1 MESREVLLE
10 KIGKAFEYEQN
21 SDLKSR
27 KTLLGGILLNILEKS
42 EKEFGLFVIFGWE
55 DELHRDYADVPDMT
69 QDIFD
74 SHEINI
80 FDIDTLDR
88 ITSTINFDG
97 AILINCDG
105 KILHSGIVIEGL
117 RPRKMAEA
125 LYPADGFIDLSM
137 RLGFKK
143 KVHTRH
149 LSAIAASWELKG
161 TTVFT
166 ISEETRDMHIFEN
179 GHIIFSTVDGE
190 K

>member
-10 KIGKAFEYEQN
+10 KIALAFEYEKDQE
-21 SDLKSR
+21 LKSR
-27 KTLLGGILLNILEKS
+27 KTMLAGILLDILQHS

-55 DELHRDYADVPDMT
+55 DSLHKDYADVPDMT

-74 SHEINI
+74 HHEINI
-80 FDIDTLDR
+80 FDTTTLDK

-97 AILINCDG
+97 AILIDCDG

-117 RPRKMAEA
+117 RPRKLAEA
-125 LYPADGFIDLSM
+125 LYPNDGAVDLSM
-137 RLGFKK
+137 RLGFQK